1 MLCKQTWLYENTYAR
16 ECNYF
21 KSFKNRKIMKKEKA
35 YTSQC
40 NCLTAGMKFYVCLLV
55 SLLYVTTG
63 CHKEITSVTS
73 NENNDVL
80 SLKVSKTDMKATI
93 VVQPGSSIQA
103 AITAAVAGTEIRI
116 KPGTYKEKIVV
127 DKPGITLSGDGN
139 VVIENPG
146 GIDIGIKVVKGADG
160 FMLSNVTV
168 QGFTDRAVE
177 IKEINGL
184 SLSHVT
190 AIGNNTEEFGLFVQD
205 CTNGTIEHCE
215 STGHTDTG
223 IFVGE
228 STNISISQN
237 KSYANTI
244 GIETENVSDVTIDKN
259 HLYDNSAGILSL
271 LVPGKSVSLSSNIKI
286 TKNQVRD
293 NNHTNLQNDPTELE
307 AILPSGIGILILG
320 PDNVMVEDNHVTG
333 NQYTGI
339 AVVSTAILG
348 PTPGIDP
355 VPDNVKV
362 FSNQVI
368 GNGLNPQ
375 SSTFPASFASDLLWL
390 GPAIGAT
397 GSGNCWSKNEYNTSF
412 PSPLPDC
419 N

>member
-1 MLCKQTWLYENTYAR
+1 MKQE
-16 ECNYF
+16 
-21 KSFKNRKIMKKEKA
+21 KSYK
-35 YTSQC
+35 SQC
-40 NCLTAGMKFYVCLLV
+40 YCPTARMKFYVCLFV
-55 SLLYVTTG
+55 SLLLITTS
-63 CHKEITSVTS
+63 CRKEISPGTL
-73 NENNDVL
+73 NDDIEAL
-80 SLKVSKTDMKATI
+80 SLNQSKTSKAPLI
-93 VVQPGSSIQA
+93 VVAPGNSIQA
-103 AITAAVAGTEIRI
+103 AVTGAVAGTVI
-116 KPGTYKEKIVV
+116 KIQPGTYKEKIVV
-127 DKPGITLSGDGN
+127 DKPNITLSGEGN
-139 VVIENPG
+139 VIIENPG
-146 GIDIGIKVVKGADG
+146 GKDIGIKVVKGADG
-160 FMLSNVTV
+160 FVLNGITV

-228 STNISISQN
+228 STNISISLN

-244 GIETENVSDVTIDKN
+244 GIETENVSGITIDKN
-259 HLYDNSAGILSL
+259 HVYDNAAGILCL
-271 LVPGKSVSLSSNIKI
+271 LVPGKSVSQSSNIMI
-286 TKNQVRD
+286 TKNQVRE
-293 NNHTNLQNDPTELE
+293 NNHINLQNDPTEVE

-320 PDNVMVEDNHVTG
+320 ADNIRVEDNHVTG

-355 VPDNVKV
+355 VSDDVKV
-362 FSNQVI
+362 VSNQVK

-375 SSTFPASFASDLLWL
+375 PSAFPASFASDLLWL
-390 GPAIGAT
+390 GPAIGAP
-397 GSGNCWSKNEYNTSF
+397 GNGNCWSNNEYNTSF
-412 PSPLPDC
+412 PSSLPDC
-419 N
+419 H

>member
-1 MLCKQTWLYENTYAR
+1 MKQE
-16 ECNYF
+16 
-21 KSFKNRKIMKKEKA
+21 KSYK
-35 YTSQC
+35 SQC
-40 NCLTAGMKFYVCLLV
+40 NFPASTMKFYVCLFV
-55 SLLYVTTG
+55 SLLLLTTS
-63 CHKEITSVTS
+63 CRKEFTPLTTT
-73 NENNDVL
+73 DDTDAF
-80 SLKVSKTDMKATI
+80 SLRESKTSKAPTI

-103 AITAAVAGTEIRI
+103 AVTAAIAGTVIKI

-127 DKPGITLSGDGN
+127 DKPGITLSGEGS

-146 GIDIGIKVVKGADG
+146 GKDIGIKVVKGADG
-160 FMLSNVTV
+160 FVLRGITV

-177 IKEINGL
+177 IKEIDGL
-184 SLSHVT
+184 LLSHVT

-215 STGHTDTG
+215 ATGHTDTG

-228 STNISISQN
+228 STNISIAQN

-244 GIETENVSDVTIDKN
+244 GIETENVSGISIDKN
-259 HLYDNSAGILSL
+259 HLYDNSAGIVSL
-271 LVPGKSVSLSSNIKI
+271 LVPGKSVSQSSNITI

-293 NNHTNLQNDPTELE
+293 NNHANLQNDPTELE
-307 AILPSGIGILILG
+307 AILPGGIGILILG

-339 AVVSTAILG
+339 AVVSTSILG

-355 VPDNVKV
+355 VPDNVKLV
-362 FSNQVI
+362 SNQVI
-368 GNGLNPQ
+368 NNGLNPLP
-375 SSTFPASFASDLLWL
+375 SSFPASFASDLLWL

-412 PSPLPDC
+412 PSTLPDC
-419 N
+419 H

>member
-1 MLCKQTWLYENTYAR
+1 MKQE
-16 ECNYF
+16 
-21 KSFKNRKIMKKEKA
+21 KS
-35 YTSQC
+35 YQSQC
-40 NCLTAGMKFYVCLLV
+40 NCLTAGMKFYACLFV
-55 SLLYVTTG
+55 ASLLFITS
-63 CHKEITSVTS
+63 CRKEITSVTPT
-73 NENNDVL
+73 DDMGAY
-80 SLKVSKTDMKATI
+80 SLKQSITAKTPTV
-93 VVQPGSSIQA
+93 VVQAGSSIQA
-103 AITAAVAGTEIRI
+103 AIAAAAAGTVIKIR
-116 KPGTYKEKIVV
+116 PGTYKEKIVL
-127 DKPGITLSGDGN
+127 DKPGITLSGEGD

-146 GIDIGIKVVKGADG
+146 GKDIGIKVLKGADG
-160 FMLSNVTV
+160 FNLSDVTV
-168 QGFTDRAVE
+168 QGFTERAVE

-190 AIGNNTEEFGLFVQD
+190 AIGNNTEEFGLFVQY

-228 STNISISQN
+228 STNITISQN
-237 KSYANTI
+237 KAYANTI
-244 GIETENVSDVTIDKN
+244 GIETENVSDITVDKN

-271 LVPGKSVSLSSNIKI
+271 LVPGKSVPQSSNITI

-307 AILPSGIGILILG
+307 AILPAGIGILILG
-320 PDNVMVEDNHVTG
+320 PDNVMIADNHVTG

-339 AVVSTAILG
+339 AVVSTGILG

-362 FSNQVI
+362 VSNQVI
-368 GNGLNPQ
+368 NNGLNPQ
-375 SSTFPASFASDLLWL
+375 PSSFPASFASDLLWL

-412 PSPLPDC
+412 PSTLPDC